1 MNAFPKNVKILS
13 TERFIKGGSSS
24 GPFEN
29 FNLAFHD
36 KEELVNVKKNRLML
50 RSIYGLPSDPVWIN
64 QIHSNISISA
74 ENAFHSTYIVPIFP
88 CQKGPI

>member
-1 MNAFPKNVKILS
+1 MNVFPKNVKILS

-36 KEELVNVKKNRLML
+36 KEELVNVKK
-50 RSIYGLPSDPVWIN
+50 ID
-64 QIHSNISISA
+64 
-74 ENAFHSTYIVPIFP
+74 
-88 CQKGPI
+88 